1 MARAMIVGGGTV
13 GEATGRGL
21 ERAGHA
27 VSFVDTDVTR
37 VRVLQDKGL
46 AATSTVDLS
55 GPAAFVFISVPTPHQ
70 GPRYDLSY
78 IKAGATAIG
87 RALKDATHFHTVVVR
102 STVPPGTT
110 EGLVLPIVE
119 QESGRKVHEH
129 FGLAAN
135 PEFLRAASN
144 HEDFLMPW
152 MTVLGSRSAR
162 TVERMVH
169 LYEPFGGEVCTF
181 TNPAKAELVK
191 CAHNLYN
198 ATKISFWNEMWIV
211 ASRLGFS
218 SDEIATVVARSA
230 EGSINPN
237 YGIRGGMP
245 FGGACLPKD
254 TYGFIG
260 FANELGVDV
269 SLLEAVALVNENMEA
284 IVQSELARNLTEP
297 DKRPSTKKSNGAG
310 TLPNRE

>member
-1 MARAMIVGGGTV
+1 MGRTIVVGAGTV
-13 GEATGRGL
+13 GEATGRGF
-21 ERAGHA
+21 ERAGHS
-27 VSFVDTDVTR
+27 VSFVDVNPTR
-37 VRVLQDKGL
+37 VRALQEKGF
-46 AATSTVDLS
+46 AASSTIDLS
-55 GPAAFVFISVPTPHQ
+55 GPAAFVFVSVPTPHD

-78 IKAGATAIG
+78 IQEASGAIG
-87 RALKDATHFHTVVVR
+87 RALRDATSFHTIVVR

-110 EGLVLPIVE
+110 EGFVLPILE

-162 TVERMVH
+162 TVERMVE
-169 LYEPFGGEVCTF
+169 LYRPFGGQMCTF

-191 CAHNLYN
+191 CAHNLFN
-198 ATKISFWNEMWIV
+198 ATKISFWNEMWMV
-211 ASRLGFS
+211 ANRLGFS

-230 EGSINPN
+230 EGSIKPE

-260 FANELGVDV
+260 FANELGVEV
-269 SLLEAVALVNENMEA
+269 SLLQAVARVNENMES
-284 IVQSELARNLTEP
+284 IVQRELARHLTEP
-297 DKRPSTKKSNGAG
+297 DEPPTTKESNGASI
-310 TLPNRE
+310 LPN